1 MVSRGA
7 IPECSPWREDTMVGR
22 EYYLKHA
29 ATCLR
34 LANSLTDGEVAS
46 RLREMAAEFQ
56 QKGARRRNYNDEKQD
71 RKE

>member
-1 MVSRGA
+1 
-7 IPECSPWREDTMVGR
+7 MVGR
-22 EYYLKHA
+22 EYYLKQA

-56 QKGARRRNYNDEKQD
+56 QKARDAENSNDEKQD
-71 RKE
+71 RNE